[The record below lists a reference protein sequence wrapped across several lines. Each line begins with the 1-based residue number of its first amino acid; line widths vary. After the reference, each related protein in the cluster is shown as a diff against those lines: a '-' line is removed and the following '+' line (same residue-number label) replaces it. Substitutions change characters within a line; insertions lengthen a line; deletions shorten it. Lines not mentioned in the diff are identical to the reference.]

1 MGISRQRFLILSEYL
16 ATTVRSI
23 IGVMM
28 IPTLAASLGAP
39 TPSQDQ
45 SPNLK
50 PNQSTTVTIAGM
62 SATWLA

>member
-1 MGISRQRFLILSEYL
+1 MGSSRQRFLILSEYL

-39 TPSQDQ
+39 TPSQDHR
-45 SPNLK
+45 PNLK
-50 PNQSTTVTIAGM
+50 PNQSTTVTISG
-62 SATWLA
+62 